1 MTAADREKL
10 IEEAAKAIWEEST
23 DPGRKGY
30 WEDESEYVADEYAN
44 QARAALAVFE
54 KAHAPE
60 KDERLARYMAMAT
73 PLGYQSALTVV
84 QEMTKLLAAEDIAR
98 RNALG
103 AP

>member
-1 MTAADREKL
+1 MTDEKL
-10 IEEAAKAIWEEST
+10 IEEAAKAI
-23 DPGRKGY
+23 
-30 WEDESEYVADEYAN
+30 ADVHNAGAFEKWP
-44 QARAALAVFE
+44 QGWIKEARAALAVFE

-103 AP
+103 TP